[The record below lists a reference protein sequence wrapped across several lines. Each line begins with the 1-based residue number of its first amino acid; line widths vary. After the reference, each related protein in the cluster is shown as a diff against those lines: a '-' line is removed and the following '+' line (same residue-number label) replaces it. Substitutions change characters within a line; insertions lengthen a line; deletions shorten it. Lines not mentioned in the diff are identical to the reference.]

1 MQTIGMGV
9 PLNQEAIDMFI
20 LALISTMGSENKG
33 HKIRKLEDVSK
44 LIVVDNRTQI
54 SLYTYHR
61 KYSQTE
67 FKKAVLYSTVL
78 HPTFQS

>member
-1 MQTIGMGV
+1 
-9 PLNQEAIDMFI
+9 MFI

-61 KYSQTE
+61 K
-67 FKKAVLYSTVL
+67 
-78 HPTFQS
+78 